1 MVTLLDE
8 KELAKQLNTYAD
20 GITAFAVVQGL
31 GFCLLVGQSVSL
43 ACTVSARWYVAGPL
57 MIVGSVVYLFLV
69 RRCQLAEDEVSGLPA
84 ELGAT
89 VSKVVAMIRATRF
102 WIILAIGIGETA

>member
-1 MVTLLDE
+1 
-8 KELAKQLNTYAD
+8 
-20 GITAFAVVQGL
+20 
-31 GFCLLVGQSVSL
+31 
-43 ACTVSARWYVAGPL
+43 

-84 ELGAT
+84 ERGAT

-102 WIILAIGIGETA
+102 WIILAIGIGETALMPGMRFSTPVFNCSNAGK